1 MAQMHGMPKRAG
13 DGTLVTPDRRPAQP
27 VRWGS
32 IFLFTLCIIF
42 GGELLVMGLVL
53 PQILPEGIPFWQETI
68 IDAILLSAF
77 TALALMPLFSRF
89 ERRSSEAEHRLN
101 REKAVAEESL
111 LALTTHQR
119 ALDQIA
125 IVAET
130 TPRGEIMYANDRF
143 CDISGYSRE
152 ELIGNTHRMVN
163 SGFHPKE
170 FWREFWDTINAG
182 QVWRGEICN
191 RSKSGALY
199 WVDSTIVPFTDGIGN
214 ITKFVA
220 IRIEITRRK
229 MAEESTA
236 LRIRMLHTL
245 SEIAELP
252 EADPTETLACA
263 IELARQELGFERAT
277 LGRISGSELVFEV
290 TSPAREPGMEPD
302 IHPVSET
309 FGGITLESSDLRFS
323 TRVSSSPFADLP
335 CFRRFG
341 YECFIGAPVLVA
353 GTTYGTIDFFSR
365 TPREK
370 DFDEAEKEF
379 VRLLA
384 RLLGAVIA
392 RRDAME
398 GLAAKN
404 RDLDVARKQAEEF
417 ASQAG
422 SAARAKADF
431 LANMSHEIRTPLNA
445 IVGMTDLLM
454 DSDLPENV
462 REHLGTIRTS
472 SDALLYLINDILD
485 FSKIESGH
493 LELEEHP
500 VNIRECIEAVL
511 ELNASNA
518 DQKHLDLLYWI
529 EPDVPATMVSDRTR
543 LQQIL
548 MNLVANAVKFTEK
561 GEVLVRVRLMDS
573 PSGENR
579 VHFSVRDTG
588 IGIPQD
594 RLNRLFQVFSQVDSS
609 TTRRFGGTGLGLAI
623 SRRLVELMGG
633 TIRVQSSHGHG
644 SDFQFEVPLR
654 AGRELPTKPIPSRKK
669 LLAGLNVLVVDDNA
683 TNRWILSG
691 QTRGWG
697 MVPIE
702 AAGARE
708 ALAIEEAGRPIDLVL
723 LDVQMPD
730 MDGYTLA
737 GELRARRPELA
748 MIVLTSLGD
757 HDRSR
762 MQTLRISGFLT
773 KPVKA
778 AQLYETICTTVSG
791 VATTP
796 ALPPDSGDMEI
807 AGECPLKLL
816 VAEDNPTNQ
825 RIIRLLLERLGYRP
839 EIVGNG
845 LEVLAAL
852 RSRPFDAIILD
863 VQMPEMDGLTAARE
877 ICRKYPRGRRPWML
891 AMTANALEGD
901 REKCLAAGLDD
912 YVSKPV
918 RTADLSAALRRAY
931 SRGGPSLQTAR

>member
-1 MAQMHGMPKRAG
+1 MHGMPKRTG
-13 DGTLVTPDRRPAQP
+13 DGSLVTPDRSPPQP

-42 GGELLVMGLVL
+42 GGELVVMGLVL
-53 PQILPEGIPFWQETI
+53 PHLLPEGTPFWQEVI

-89 ERRSSEAEHRLN
+89 ERQSSAAEHRLS
-101 REKAVAEESL
+101 REKAMAEESL

-143 CDISGYSRE
+143 CEISGYSRE

-163 SGFHPKE
+163 SGFHPREFWKE
-170 FWREFWDTINAG
+170 FWKTINDG
-182 QVWRGEICN
+182 RIWRGEICN
-191 RSKSGALY
+191 RSKNGALY

-245 SEIAELP
+245 SKIAELP
-252 EADPTETLACA
+252 EADPAETLARA
-263 IELARQELGFERAT
+263 IELARQELGFEKAT
-277 LGRISGSELVFEV
+277 LGRISGSELVFEL
-290 TSPAREPGMEPD
+290 TSPAPGPGAAPD
-302 IHPVSET
+302 VHPLSET
-309 FGGITLESSDLRFS
+309 FGGITLEASDLRFS
-323 TRVSSSPFADLP
+323 TCISGSPFDGHP
-335 CFRRFG
+335 CYRRFG
-341 YECFIGAPVLVA
+341 YESFIGAPILV
-353 GTTYGTIDFFSR
+353 GGGTYGTIEFLSGS
-365 TPREK
+365 PRERE
-370 DFDEAEKEF
+370 FDEAEKEF
-379 VRLLA
+379 VRLLS

-392 RRDAME
+392 RRDAMA

-404 RDLDVARKQAEEF
+404 RDLDVAKKQAEEF
-417 ASQAG
+417 ATQAG

-445 IVGMTDLLM
+445 IVGMTDLLI
-454 DSDLPENV
+454 DSDLPGNL

-472 SDALLYLINDILD
+472 SDALLALINDILD

-493 LELEEHP
+493 LELEKRP

-529 EPDVPATMVSDRTR
+529 EPDVPAAMVSDRTR

-548 MNLVANAVKFTEK
+548 MNLVANAVKFTAK
-561 GEVLVRVRLMDS
+561 GEVLVRVRLMEN

-579 VHFSVRDTG
+579 IHFSVRDTG

-594 RLNRLFQVFSQVDSS
+594 RLDKLFQVFSQVDSS

-633 TIRVQSSHGHG
+633 EIRVQSSHGHG
-644 SDFQFEVPLR
+644 SDFQFELPLQ
-654 AGRELPTKPIPSRKK
+654 AGRELPEKLLPSRKK
-669 LLAGLNVLVVDDNA
+669 ILEGLNVLVVDDNA

-702 AAGARE
+702 AANARD
-708 ALAIEEAGRPIDLVL
+708 ALSIEEAGRPIDLVL
-723 LDVQMPD
+723 LDVQMPE

-762 MQTLRISGFLT
+762 LQTLRISGFLT

-778 AQLYETICTTVSG
+778 ALLYETICSTVSG
-791 VATTP
+791 VPSAPKPAT
-796 ALPPDSGDMEI
+796 DSADLEI

-825 RIIRLLLERLGYRP
+825 RIVKLLLERLGYRP

-852 RSRPFDAIILD
+852 RSRPFDALILD

-877 ICRKYPRGRRPWML
+877 ICRMFPRARRPWML

-901 REKCLAAGLDD
+901 REKCLAAGIDD

-918 RTADLSAALRRAY
+918 RTADLAAALRRAY
-931 SRGGPSLQTAR
+931 NRGGSPRPALR